1 MKVIFTRI
9 QMNSNLDVF
18 SIEEK
23 NILNSVIDNYK
34 NKLCNLKVKDIID
47 TANVGE
53 LINYQKA
60 VAILI

>member
-1 MKVIFTRI
+1 
-9 QMNSNLDVF
+9 MNSNLDVF